1 MFKGQIIDLTRTLI
15 PGKEERRLE
24 IRRIVYELDKTFMHE
39 IDTMSHIGTHVEAP
53 SHFNKNWK
61 DISQIPVSS
70 FIGEAVCIDLGFH
83 EAKEAIEPRD
93 IERSAEV
100 KKGDIVLL
108 HSPYKGDDRPYISHK
123 TARWFRE
130 KEIKMLGIDDTVRLE
145 ESYELMTTHKELL
158 GNDIPIIEG
167 LCNLDK
173 VAGKSFYL
181 IALPLKVVGLD
192 SSPVRAIA
200 LLSCKL

>member
-1 MFKGQIIDLTRTLI
+1 MFKGQVVDLTKILT
-15 PGKEERRLE
+15 PGKEERRLK
-24 IRRIVYELDKTFMHE
+24 IRQIIYEFDKTFMHE
-39 IDTMSHIGTHVEAP
+39 IDTISHIGTHVEAP

-61 DISQIPVSS
+61 DISQMPVSS
-70 FIGEAVCIDLGFH
+70 FVGEAICIDLSFH
-83 EAKEAIEPRD
+83 EPKGAIEPED
-93 IERSAEV
+93 IERGAEV
-100 KKGDIVLL
+100 RKNDIILL
-108 HSPYKGDDRPYISHK
+108 HSLYKGDDRPYISQK
-123 TARWFRE
+123 TAKWLKE

-173 VAGKSFYL
+173 VIGRRFYL
-181 IALPLKVVGLD
+181 IALPLNVVGLD

-200 LLSCKL
+200 FIQC